1 MWCVHGHLCWE
12 HHSPGE
18 RRRTWILSRQQNS
31 NCASGGAARLG
42 VKWESTPMAKERMGQ
57 KQEGGEICGTSE
69 CQVFRGVTS
78 QYPEAHRY
86 CPPSDSDSH
95 SRQQFLPWESSFY
108 GISTNGFTELVKCLI
123 PVGIMRS
130 EASNLFRCLS
140 RSPSSPPSSVS
151 LNTSFIFPSTVRWL
165 L

>member
-1 MWCVHGHLCWE
+1 MCQACDVSMGTSAGSTTAQERGGELGS
-12 HHSPGE
+12 SPGNK
-18 RRRTWILSRQQNS
+18 TP

-42 VKWESTPMAKERMGQ
+42 VKWESSPLAKERMGQ
-57 KQEGGEICGTSE
+57 KQEGGEICGAFE

-86 CPPSDSDSH
+86 CPPSDSH
-95 SRQQFLPWESSFY
+95 SRQRFLPWESSFY

-123 PVGIMRS
+123 PVGIMRR

-140 RSPSSPPSSVS
+140 QSPSSPPSS
-151 LNTSFIFPSTVRWL
+151 L
-165 L
+165 